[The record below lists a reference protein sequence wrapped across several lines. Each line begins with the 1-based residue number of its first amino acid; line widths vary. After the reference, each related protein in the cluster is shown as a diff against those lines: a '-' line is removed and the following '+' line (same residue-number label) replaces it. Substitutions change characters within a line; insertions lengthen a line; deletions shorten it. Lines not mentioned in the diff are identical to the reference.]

1 MIDMS
6 KSVIFRNFSDPN
18 TLETVFNTTWSSVW
32 STQAILFLLDNTLL
46 SQCVTFTPPAML
58 DLQEYSLNLYF
69 EKTIECEAFVI
80 EFFESQQS
88 IILLQLTWLQTLY
101 KKFRKGTR

>member
-6 KSVIFRNFSDPN
+6 KSVIFRNLSDPN
-18 TLETVFNTTWSSVW
+18 TLETVFNTTWTSVW
-32 STQAILFLLDNTLL
+32 STQAILSIHDDTLL
-46 SQCVTFTPPAML
+46 SQCVTFTPPSML
-58 DLQEYSLNLYF
+58 DLHEYSLNLYF
-69 EKTIECEAFVI
+69 EKTNECDAFVI

-88 IILLQLTWLQTLY
+88 LILLHISWSQTLY